1 MSARPALPEID
12 TARCTGC
19 GWCVSSCDLH
29 LLALER
35 QGWDKFSTLHDPER
49 CTGCAE
55 CEATCPFG
63 AIAMREFSLPFSGAL
78 CGAAFAGAPA
88 PQQPSPPQP

>member
-1 MSARPALPEID
+1 MSIPSTVPDID

-19 GWCVSSCDLH
+19 GWCVSACVLH
-29 LLALER
+29 LLSLER

-55 CEATCPFG
+55 CEATCPFD
-63 AIAMREFSLPFSGAL
+63 AIAMREEAL
-78 CGAAFAGAPA
+78 INSAA
-88 PQQPSPPQP
+88 